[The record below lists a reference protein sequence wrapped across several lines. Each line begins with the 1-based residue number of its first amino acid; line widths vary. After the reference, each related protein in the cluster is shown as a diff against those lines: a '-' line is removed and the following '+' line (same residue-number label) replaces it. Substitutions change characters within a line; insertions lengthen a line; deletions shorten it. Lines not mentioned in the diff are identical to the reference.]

1 MGFFPDQCTGNKSKV
16 KQKYLAK
23 RRERQLLIACIYR
36 ARTEHRIPV
45 DPKSSQNGI
54 GIQTDAEVLNG
65 APAPVLTLAQ
75 RGCCMERTLSQR
87 IYRFGLFEL
96 SVDAAELRKNG
107 VHLKLQDQPFHI
119 LCTLLEHPGELVTR
133 EQLRQQLWPEGT
145 FVDFEHGLN
154 TAIKKIRDIL
164 SDDADTPRYIET
176 IPRKG
181 YRFLVPVNQDTVQA
195 TQAKP
200 PPPRPTPQSRTPTLV
215 VAVVILIG
223 IAVLLF
229 LGGHL
234 NPQHLRVSATRQL
247 TFAPTG
253 NSSPLVI
260 ETDGRRVYYFKQ
272 SDSHLYSVPVGG
284 GVESSYATRFVT
296 PVILHISPDGSTL
309 LVKEAI
315 GPSGGNAARIWL
327 LTTNGGLARSLGDIE
342 AESAAWTPDGKVI
355 AFAQHS
361 AIYLTE
367 DDGATYHR
375 LLDTPGSVSW
385 IRWSPDGRRLRFTV
399 RDPKTSV
406 SSIWEAS
413 RDGKRPPV
421 AMTLGGGI
429 NSCCGIWTRDG
440 QYFLFRELRDERTD
454 YWVVGGNWSPFRPGE
469 PFPLN
474 SGGQAVTAA
483 TASPLENTLF
493 VIGYEG
499 SVIAFSF
506 DLERRQLAPFL
517 PEMSV
522 QNPAFSSDG
531 KWMALCQAHDWQS
544 VLWRARSDSSE
555 WLPLTDQRLRVHHA
569 RFSPDGK
576 RIALMAK
583 WPDQP
588 WKVYWV
594 PADGGALHELNV
606 PITSQ
611 ADPNWMPDNES
622 ILFGQPP
629 RYYAEPDTPRAIYI
643 HNLQTSSISKVPGSE
658 GWFSPRLSPDARS
671 FLALS
676 IDEHKLAVH
685 DLAGSQWRVLH
696 ENSQAEI
703 EGPSWSPDGKWAYVN
718 IVHGKNFSVVRFQVH
733 GGMSEKVLPLSEM
746 VASPYCWA
754 WGFAPD
760 ASLLISCVR
769 SNSNIYAL
777 RYE

>member
-1 MGFFPDQCTGNKSKV
+1 
-16 KQKYLAK
+16 
-23 RRERQLLIACIYR
+23 
-36 ARTEHRIPV
+36 
-45 DPKSSQNGI
+45 
-54 GIQTDAEVLNG
+54 
-65 APAPVLTLAQ
+65 
-75 RGCCMERTLSQR
+75 MERTLSQR
-87 IYRFGLFEL
+87 IYRFGPFEL
-96 SVDAAELRKNG
+96 SVDSAELRKSG

-154 TAIKKIRDIL
+154 TAIKKIRDVL
-164 SDDADTPRYIET
+164 ADDADTPRYIET
-176 IPRKG
+176 ISRKG
-181 YRFLVPVNQDTVQA
+181 YRFVAPLNPGVALGTEV
-195 TQAKP
+195 P
-200 PPPRPTPQSRTPTLV
+200 PPPRPHWQFRTTILIIALV
-215 VAVVILIG
+215 VVMGAGFLILRGLSYPPYLKIT
-223 IAVLLF
+223 
-229 LGGHL
+229 
-234 NPQHLRVSATRQL
+234 ATRQL
-247 TFAPTG
+247 TFFPTG
-253 NSSPLVI
+253 NSSPFSI
-260 ETDGRRVYYFKQ
+260 ETDGRRVYYFKYG
-272 SDSHLYSVPVGG
+272 DTRLYSVPVVG
-284 GVESSYATRFVT
+284 GVENSYATRFVQ

-315 GPSGGNAARIWL
+315 GPSGGNAARVWL
-327 LTTNGGLARSLGDIE
+327 LTTNDGPARPLGDIE
-342 AESAAWTPDGKVI
+342 AESAAWSPDGKVI
-355 AFAQHS
+355 AFGQHN

-367 DDGATYHR
+367 NDGATYRR

-385 IRWSPDGRRLRFTV
+385 IRWSPDGQRLRFTV
-399 RDPKTSV
+399 RDPKTSA
-406 SSIWEAS
+406 SSIWEGRS
-413 RDGKRPPV
+413 DGKGQPV
-421 AMTLGGGI
+421 AMKWGGPM
-429 NSCCGIWTRDG
+429 NACCGIWTRDG
-440 QYFLFRELRDERTD
+440 RHFLFRELRDERTD
-454 YWVVGGNWSPFRPGE
+454 YWIATEGGSPFRSGK

-506 DLERRQLAPFL
+506 DLERRQLTPFL

-531 KWMALCQAHDWQS
+531 KWMALCQAHDWQW
-544 VLWRARSDSSE
+544 VLWRARSDGSE

-588 WKVYWV
+588 WRVYWV
-594 PADGGALHELNV
+594 ATDGGALHELNV

-611 ADPNWMPDNES
+611 ADPNWMPDNQS

-629 RYYAEPDTPRAIYI
+629 RYYTEPDTPRAIYI
-643 HNLQTSSISKVPGSE
+643 HSLQTNSISKVPGSE
-658 GWFSPRLSPDARS
+658 GWFSPRLSPDGRS

-685 DLAGSQWRVLH
+685 DFASSQWRVLL

-703 EGPSWSPDGKWAYVN
+703 QGPSWSPDGKWAYVN
-718 IVHGKNFSVVRFQVH
+718 IVHGKNFSVVRVQVH
-733 GGMSEKVLPLSEM
+733 SGMTEKVLALSEM